1 MFFYD
6 RGKSEDFVQD
16 LFIKIIEKTNLFD
29 TEKKFS
35 TWIYS
40 LAANMCKNEFRRMSR
55 KPIVFDLPEVKIDF
69 QSIDH
74 KVSGQ
79 PFAQILESAL
89 LSLDEKHR
97 ACFILRYQ
105 EGFSVDEVSQIL
117 DCPQGT
123 VKSRLFYA
131 LKNLAKHPQLAKQFQ
146 NIQL

>member
-6 RGKSEDFVQD
+6 RSKAEDFVQD
-16 LFIKIIEKTNLFD
+16 LFIKIIEKANLYD
-29 TEKKFS
+29 PERKFS

-55 KPIVFDLPEVKIDF
+55 KPVVFDLPELKIEP
-69 QSIDH
+69 SSKPIEL
-74 KVSGQ
+74 SPE
-79 PFAQILESAL
+79 PFAKILESAL
-89 LSLDEKHR
+89 MSLDEKHR

-117 DCPQGT
+117 DCPKGT

-131 LKNLAKHPQLAKQFQ
+131 LRNLAKHPQLAKQFQ